1 MRVRRGRSGTAGAL
15 VRGAGARRGL
25 AIATVTLAALLGAT
39 STGLAVPP
47 PPPNPSDSSIDSA
60 KGDANA
66 KAGEVG
72 RLTNQLAQAEQK
84 LSALQDDV
92 ELKQEQA
99 MKALVDLQTA
109 QDEAAQAQNDAKS
122 ARQEAD
128 AAVGAIEKARADAKK
143 FAAASFEQGSTIGSI
158 SAYLTSDSPKDLLAR
173 AQLLNA
179 IGGSRLNAMDR
190 LQQAQ
195 TEKANKD
202 SAARK
207 ALELA
212 QQKQDAATRAKGTA
226 DAAQSAAVSAQQAQA
241 AQNTQLEANKN
252 SVEQQ
257 LYAAQAKVNG
267 LQGQR
272 QRYQDWLA
280 QKQRE
285 DGERARQA
293 ALRAAAANNDDGGD
307 DNGGGSRGRPSPA
320 AGSSIE
326 AVIAR
331 ALSKV
336 GMPYAWGGGNGSGP
350 TRGIRDGGVADR
362 YGDYRKIGF
371 DCSGL
376 MIYAFAGVQGLP
388 HFSGYQYTSGRRVP
402 LSQMRR
408 GDMLFWGGSG
418 GIHHVALYLGNGQ
431 MVEAP
436 QSGSYVRVTSVRYG
450 GIMPY
455 ATRLIG

>member
-1 MRVRRGRSGTAGAL
+1 M
-15 VRGAGARRGL
+15 RGAGARRGL

-84 LSALQDDV
+84 LSALQDNV

-109 QDEAAQAQNDAKS
+109 QDEATQAQNDAKS

-173 AQLLNA
+173 AQLLNS

-252 SVEQQ
+252 AVEQQ

-285 DGERARQA
+285 DEERARQA
-293 ALRAAAANNDDGGD
+293 ALRAAAANNDDGG

>member
-1 MRVRRGRSGTAGAL
+1 M

-39 STGLAVPP
+39 STGLAAPP

-72 RLTNQLAQAEQK
+72 KLTNQLAQAEQK

-109 QDEAAQAQNDAKS
+109 QDEATQAHNDAKS

-173 AQLLNA
+173 AQLLDA

-241 AQNTQLEANKN
+241 AQNTQLEASKN

-285 DGERARQA
+285 DEERARQA
-293 ALRAAAANNDDGGD
+293 ALRAAAANNDGGG

>member
-25 AIATVTLAALLGAT
+25 TIATVTLAALLGAT

-109 QDEAAQAQNDAKS
+109 QDEATQAQNDAKS

-128 AAVGAIEKARADAKK
+128 AAAGAIEKAREDAKK
-143 FAAASFEQGSTIGSI
+143 FAAASFEQGSTIGSV

-285 DGERARQA
+285 DEERARQA
-293 ALRAAAANNDDGGD
+293 ALRAAANSHDD
-307 DNGGGSRGRPSPA
+307 DNGGGGGGRRPSPA

>member
-1 MRVRRGRSGTAGAL
+1 MARRGRSGTAGAPA
-15 VRGAGARRGL
+15 RGAGARRGL
-25 AIATVTLAALLGAT
+25 TVATVALVALLGAT

-84 LSALQDDV
+84 LSSLQDDV

-109 QDEAAQAQNDAKS
+109 QDEATQAQNDAKS

-143 FAAASFEQGSTIGSI
+143 FAAASFEQGSTIGSV

-179 IGGSRLNAMDR
+179 IGGSRINAMDR

-195 TEKANKD
+195 TDKANKD

-212 QQKQDAATRAKGTA
+212 QQKQDAATQAKGAA
-226 DAAQSAAVSAQQAQA
+226 DSAQSAAVSAQQAQA

-272 QRYQDWLA
+272 QRYQDWVA

-285 DGERARQA
+285 DEERARQA
-293 ALRAAAANNDDGGD
+293 ALRAAAAANNNDDGGD

-336 GMPYAWGGGNGSGP
+336 
-350 TRGIRDGGVADR
+350 
-362 YGDYRKIGF
+362 
-371 DCSGL
+371 
-376 MIYAFAGVQGLP
+376 
-388 HFSGYQYTSGRRVP
+388 
-402 LSQMRR
+402 
-408 GDMLFWGGSG
+408 
-418 GIHHVALYLGNGQ
+418 
-431 MVEAP
+431 
-436 QSGSYVRVTSVRYG
+436 
-450 GIMPY
+450 
-455 ATRLIG
+455 